1 MKKILVIEDNLDI
14 RENLVEILELSGY
27 EVLSAE
33 NGKIGVDKACKELP
47 DLILCDIMMPELDGY
62 GVLHI
67 LGKNALTY
75 SIPFIFLTAKTEK
88 EDFRRGM
95 SLGADDY
102 ITKPF
107 DDVHLLETIERRLA
121 KSEKLKQHVTPVATI
136 PTLAVKPVEAFL
148 DTVRGFETLKKLADN
163 RESRTY
169 NKRDL
174 IYEEGKTPRYL
185 FVIKSGKVKIFRTN
199 DDGKEFILN
208 VATEGDFIGYTDLL
222 KGGSYAESAA
232 VLQEAELIL
241 IPKDDFLNLIYHDN
255 EVAARMIKMIAANVS
270 EREQQ
275 LIDLA
280 YNSVRKRVADA
291 VVNIHERYQ
300 KTGQTKIDLLR
311 EDLANLAGTAK
322 ETLIR
327 TLSEFK
333 SEKLIDIQ
341 DNMIVVLQ
349 ADRLRNMRN

>member
-14 RENLVEILELSGY
+14 RENLAEILELSGY
-27 EVLSAE
+27 EVSSAE
-33 NGKIGVDKACKELP
+33 NGKIGVEMACKVIP
-47 DLILCDIMMPELDGY
+47 DLILCDIMMPELDGF

-67 LGKNALTY
+67 LSKNTLTY
-75 SIPFIFLTAKTEK
+75 GIPFVFLTAKSEK

-95 SLGADDY
+95 SMGADDY

-107 DDVHLLETIERRLA
+107 DDVLLLETIERRLA
-121 KSEKLKQHVTPVATI
+121 KSDKLKQTTG
-136 PTLAVKPVEAFL
+136 TVKTVETFL
-148 DTVRGFETLKKLADN
+148 DTVRGFETLKKLADD
-163 RESRTY
+163 RESRIY
-169 NKRDL
+169 KKRD
-174 IYEEGKTPRYL
+174 IVYEEGKTPRHLYVL
-185 FVIKSGKVKIFRTN
+185 KSGKVKIYRTN
-199 DDGKEFILN
+199 EDGKEFILN
-208 VATEGDFIGYTDLL
+208 IATEGDFIGYTDLL
-222 KGGSYAESAA
+222 KGGNYAESAA
-232 VLQEAELIL
+232 ILQDAELIL
-241 IPKDDFLNLIYHDN
+241 IPKEDFLNLIYQDS

-291 VVNIHERYQ
+291 LINVYERYE
-300 KTGQTKIDLLR
+300 KTGQRKIDLLR

-327 TLSEFK
+327 TLSEYK

-341 DNMIVVLQ
+341 DNMIIILD
-349 ADRLRNMRN
+349 AEKLRNMRN